1 MKKVKLL
8 AALLAVMLIATTVF
22 AGCGQ
27 KQGAQ
32 KPAEPQELNLLEGSV
47 KTLDSGKATD
57 VASFDI
63 IQNTME
69 TLTVSNHDKPE
80 PGAAEKWE
88 SSADGLE
95 WTFHLRD
102 LKWTDDKPVTA
113 KDFEYAWK
121 RILNPDTKSQYAFF
135 LYYLKNGEKYNTGK
149 CSADEVGIKAVDDK
163 TLKITL
169 EQPTPYFLQTTSF
182 ALLAPLRQD
191 VVEALGEKYGALTK
205 ESISKMVFCGPFT
218 LQDDSINSKLT
229 LVKNPKYYNAANIK
243 LEKVTLQD
251 IKELKTIYQMFTN
264 KQLDAM
270 GGRGEYLDP
279 LMQGANEKKWQYEQA
294 PQPTVFYIQ
303 FNCTGKYAENT
314 KILQNAKIRL
324 ALSLA
329 IDRDSYV
336 NKIMKRGMVAL
347 GIVPGGIMVND
358 KEYRPNVEEPLKAVL
373 NQDPKQLFIDGL
385 KELGLDPD
393 PSKIKLH
400 YLAQD
405 DSTDS
410 RQWGEFF
417 ANNWKQKIGI
427 GEIVLDP
434 VASFDDYLKKTS
446 EQKFDLAMAGWGA
459 DYNDPFTF
467 IGLFKTGDGNNN
479 GQYSNPE
486 YDKLVNQLYTE
497 MDTEKRIA
505 LFKQAEEIL
514 IAKDA
519 AIAPVFYR
527 DRKSFIHNYVKGL
540 QYPAFGGTY
549 QLRYAYVEGK
559 K

>member
-1 MKKVKLL
+1 MKKAKLL
-8 AALLAVMLIATTVF
+8 AAVLSVMMLSTIALT
-22 AGCGQ
+22 GCGQ
-27 KQGAQ
+27 KAAQ
-32 KPAEPQELNLLEGSV
+32 KAAPTELNLVEASV
-47 KTLDSGKATD
+47 KTLDSAKATD

-69 TLTVSNHDKPE
+69 TLTVSNNDKPE
-80 PGAAEKWE
+80 AGAAEKWE
-88 SSADGLE
+88 SNADGTE
-95 WTFHLRD
+95 WTFHLRK
-102 LKWTDDKPVTA
+102 LNWSDDKPVTA

-149 CSADEVGIKAVDDK
+149 CSADEVGIKAVDDT

-182 ALLAPLRQD
+182 ALLAPQRQD
-191 VVEALGEKYGALTK
+191 IVEAQGDKYGALTK
-205 ESISKMVFCGPFT
+205 ESISKMVFCGPYT

-243 LEKVTLQD
+243 VDKVVLQD
-251 IKELKTIYQMFTN
+251 IKELKTVYQMFTN

-279 LMQGANEKKWQYEQA
+279 LKQGANEKKWQFEQA

-314 KILQNAKIRL
+314 KILQSPKVRL
-324 ALSLA
+324 ALSLS

-336 NKIMKRGMVAL
+336 NQIMKRGIPAL
-347 GIVPGGIMVND
+347 GIVPGTIMVND
-358 KEYRPNVEEPLKAVL
+358 KEYRSNVEEPLKAVM
-373 NQDPKQLFIDGL
+373 NQDPKQLFIEGL
-385 KELGLDPD
+385 KDLGLDPD
-393 PSKIKLH
+393 PAKYKLH
-400 YLAQD
+400 YLPQD

-410 RQWGEFF
+410 RQWAEFF
-417 ANNWKQKIGI
+417 INNWKQKIGI
-427 GEIVLDP
+427 GDIVIDS

-459 DYNDPFTF
+459 DYNDPYTF

-479 GQYSNPE
+479 GQYSNAE
-486 YDKLVNQLYTE
+486 YDNLVKQLAIE
-497 MDTEKRIA
+497 GDTTKRLD

-519 AIAPVFYR
+519 GIAPVFYR

-549 QLRYAYVEGK
+549 QLRYVSVEGK
-559 K
+559 